1 MPLFKTGRS
10 EEKEVDVAL
19 GEVAGSKMKGHLFF
33 AKFVLQTNA
42 HLLQVLVRFLA

>member
-19 GEVAGSKMKGHLFF
+19 GEVARPKMKDHLLF
-33 AKFVLQTNA
+33 AKFVLQN
-42 HLLQVLVRFLA
+42 HVQLLQVLVWFLA